1 MSVYSRQKQKE
12 KKEIKPY
19 TVNAAP
25 VVTKPLEG
33 TDEFIRQVV
42 KRAGGSLWNNGRYQ
56 LRNVRNR
63 PGQISNHA
71 KGLAVDFSYRKMVDK
86 GIVDGRKTALPFI
99 YKLLDNA
106 DTLQIE
112 LCIDYFFNRSWKCD
126 RATWIKGKWV
136 GGDWFHVEIS
146 VAAANSANVVK
157 QAFDSV
163 FKDMPKT
170 V

>member
-1 MSVYSRQKQKE
+1 LSVYSRQKE
-12 KKEIKPY
+12 KKEIRPY

-25 VVTKPLEG
+25 VVTKPLPG
-33 TDEFIRQVV
+33 TDEFIRQVI
-42 KRAGGSLWNNGRYQ
+42 KRAGGSLWNNGSYQ
-56 LRNVRNR
+56 LRDVRNR

-71 KGLAVDFSYRKMVDK
+71 KGLAVDFSYRKMIDK
-86 GIVDGRKTALPFI
+86 GLVDGRKTALPFL

-112 LCIDYFFNRSWKCD
+112 LVIDYFFNRSWKCD

-136 GGDWFHVEIS
+136 GGDWFHIEIS
-146 VAAANSANVVK
+146 VAAANSANLVK